1 MPGATVA
8 VTGCGGYGSESVRAA
23 ISRQFELLGGLERFV
38 RRGQRVLIKP
48 NLIAPRPRKRAAQT
62 DPAVIVETARLLID
76 FGCKPFVGDSP
87 AWSNVFACVRA
98 LGVEEALKK
107 LSVPVRQLN
116 RPRRCRIGVSNTD
129 VGISSVVLD
138 ADVIINLPKLKTHQQ
153 LVATFAVKNMFGT
166 VTGKKK
172 ALWHFSK
179 GKKEHRFCE
188 FLIDIYRHVNP
199 VVSIIDAVTVMDG
212 PGPIRGRARPLGYL
226 IGGTDAIACEIICCK
241 LVNVSAD
248 EIPIIRTAR
257 RMGFGV
263 SDSEEIEVVGDEPAA
278 GVCGDFELAEPIPIR
293 FSLLHVCKSACKQV
307 CLLGKTTAK
316 KFCSR
321 S

>member
-1 MPGATVA
+1 MPGVTVA
-8 VTGCGGYGSESVRAA
+8 VTGCSDYGSESVRAA
-23 ISRQFELLGGLERFV
+23 ISRQFELLGGLGRFV

-62 DPAVIVETARLLID
+62 DPAVIVETAKLLID

-98 LGVEEALKK
+98 LGVEESLKK
-107 LSVPVRQLN
+107 LTVPVRQLN
-116 RPRRCRIGVSNTD
+116 RPRQCRIGAGHTD
-129 VGISSVVLD
+129 VGISSVALD

-166 VTGKKK
+166 VAGKKK

-188 FLIDIYRHVNP
+188 FLIDIYRRVNP

-226 IGGTDAIACEIICCK
+226 IGGTDPIACEIICCK

-257 RMGFGV
+257 QMGFGV
-263 SDSEEIEVVGDEPAA
+263 SDGEQIEVVGDGLPATA
-278 GVCGDFELAEPIPIR
+278 CADFELAEPIPIR
-293 FSLLHVCKSACKQV
+293 FSLLHVCKSAFKQIF
-307 CLLGKTTAK
+307 LLGKAAANK
-316 KFCSR
+316 LR